1 MRKLLALTFIF
12 SLILVLSSS
21 CNKDKDKYLLKVR
34 VTVNDSIAID
44 NALVHIYAPVE
55 ATFVDYFLYTDENGE
70 TGDIRLNNKAIVEI
84 FAGKGTF
91 KGCNVVE
98 VEQGPQVALVNM
110 KSIDDPNNGCD
121 ALE

>member
-1 MRKLLALTFIF
+1 MRKLLTLTFVF
-12 SLILVLSSS
+12 SLVLALSSS
-21 CNKDKDKYLLKVR
+21 CDKDKDKYLLKVR
-34 VTVNDSIAID
+34 VTINDSTSVQ

-55 ATFVDYFLYTDENGE
+55 ATFVDYFLYTDESGE

-98 VEQGPQVALVNM
+98 VEQGPQVAVVNM
-110 KSIDDPNNGCD
+110 KSIDDPNNGCE